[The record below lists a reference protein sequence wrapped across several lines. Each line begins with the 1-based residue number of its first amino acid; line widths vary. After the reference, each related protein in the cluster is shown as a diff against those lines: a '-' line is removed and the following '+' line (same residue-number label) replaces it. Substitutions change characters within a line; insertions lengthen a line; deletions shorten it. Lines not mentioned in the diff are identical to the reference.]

1 MLPQSVVEAT
11 RIAFRFPPGTTNID
25 DALLGLRYL
34 QSLLSIGE
42 KHGLLPAAGGS
53 FPWRTYYE
61 LHSASVIPVRQALK
75 HQSVSTGSACQIM
88 QQEQST

>member
-11 RIAFRFPPGTTNID
+11 RMAFRFPPGTTNID

-34 QSLLSIGE
+34 QSLLGIGE

-53 FPWRTYYE
+53 FPWCTIYVV
-61 LHSASVIPVRQALK
+61 HSGSVNPVGQILK
-75 HQSVSTGSACQIM
+75 QFS
-88 QQEQST
+88 